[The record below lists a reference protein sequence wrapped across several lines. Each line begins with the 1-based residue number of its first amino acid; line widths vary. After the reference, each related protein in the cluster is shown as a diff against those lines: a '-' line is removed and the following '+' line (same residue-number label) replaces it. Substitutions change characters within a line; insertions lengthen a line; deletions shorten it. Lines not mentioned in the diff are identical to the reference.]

1 MSTKSRIRSWA
12 FGLVG
17 LAALAT
23 SGAGCVIESSG
34 GGGSCLPDLVVPWS
48 VVQNNPPID
57 TPITCGTAGADSVDL
72 DVNGQFF
79 MTQACAPSQGSG
91 SFLVPAASTG
101 TFRLDV
107 FLVAPGGAVLSEAH
121 PPDVTVGCNGL
132 TTPTV
137 VLPVNL

>member
-1 MSTKSRIRSWA
+1 MRTKSRIRSLA

-23 SGAGCVIESSG
+23 SGTGCVIESSG
-34 GGGSCLPDLVVPWS
+34 GGGPCLPDLVVPWS

-72 DVNGQFF
+72 DVNGEFF
-79 MTQACAPSQGSG
+79 MTQLCSPSQGAGNFVVPLANAG
-91 SFLVPAASTG
+91 SFT
-101 TFRLDV
+101 LDV
-107 FLVAPGGAVLSEAH
+107 FLVAPNGAVLSEAH
-121 PPDVTVGCNGL
+121 PPTVTVGCGGF